1 MFALGAFSL
10 SGELLGFA
18 HIVYHR
24 SCWTEGDYCYLQ
36 DLYTAEAVRR
46 QGIAKSLIEA
56 VYARAKADGA
66 SRVHWLAHELNTPA
80 QRLYEKI
87 ALRSGFVQYRK
98 VLSF

>member
-1 MFALGAFSL
+1 MFAIGAFCT
-10 SGELLGFA
+10 GDELCGFA

-36 DLYTAEAVRR
+36 DLYTAEPVRR
-46 QGIAKSLIEA
+46 QGVAQTLIEA

-66 SRVHWLAHELNTPA
+66 SRVHWLAHELNIPA
-80 QRLYEKI
+80 QRLYQKM

-98 VLSF
+98 VLRF